1 MNIKYMGKFLVKCQ
15 NFPICFVIVSERT
28 SASKERAV
36 RMPLCVDVR
45 NQAAAF
51 FPSLKNILGLKLNF

>member
-15 NFPICFVIVSERT
+15 NFPICFVIALERT

-36 RMPLCVDVR
+36 RMPLCEDVR

-51 FPSLKNILGLKLNF
+51 FPSLKNILGLKTNF

>member
-36 RMPLCVDVR
+36 RMPLCEDVG
-45 NQAAAF
+45 NQTAAF
-51 FPSLKNILGLKLNF
+51 FPS